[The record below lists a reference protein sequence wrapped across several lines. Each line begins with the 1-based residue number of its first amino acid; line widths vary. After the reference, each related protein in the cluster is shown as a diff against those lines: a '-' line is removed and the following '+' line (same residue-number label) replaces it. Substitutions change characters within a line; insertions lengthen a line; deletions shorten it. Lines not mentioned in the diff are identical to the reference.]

1 MSKSKPESPSEANKP
16 ITPGKLKVD
25 VVSDI
30 VCPWCYVGMRHLEIA
45 MEALP
50 EIDFD
55 LHWRPFQLNPQMP
68 KEGISREEYM
78 ANKFGAGQPTE
89 DFYKQLEE
97 LGAKLDINFQF
108 KAIGF
113 APNTLDA
120 HRLIH
125 WAGGGKD
132 PADGADQSQTA
143 SKYGH
148 QTDLVTKLFE
158 IYFEQGGDLGNQQV
172 LREAAQSLGMN
183 GQLVD
188 ELLGSE
194 RDVDAIKE
202 QVASATKLGISGVPC
217 FIIESKYAVMGAQ
230 KPEALIEAF
239 EQASEEKSEDYLA
252 ENANA

>member
-1 MSKSKPESPSEANKP
+1 MSKSIPESPSKADEPNS
-16 ITPGKLKVD
+16 PGKLKVD
-25 VVSDI
+25 IVSDI

-50 EIDFD
+50 KIDFD

-68 KEGISREEYM
+68 KEGMNREEYM
-78 ANKFGAGQPTE
+78 ANKFGAGQPTQ
-89 DFYKQLEE
+89 DFYKQLEDI
-97 LGAKLDINFQF
+97 GSKLDIDF
-108 KAIGF
+108 KFKDIGF

-125 WAGGGKD
+125 WASGGRE
-132 PADGADQSQTA
+132 ANNGADQSQTA
-143 SKYGH
+143 GKYGH
-148 QTDLVTKLFE
+148 QTALVTKLFE

-172 LREAAQSLGMN
+172 LRDAGQSLGMN
-183 GQLVD
+183 GQLID
-188 ELLGSE
+188 ELMASD
-194 RDVDAIKE
+194 RDVDSIKE

-239 EQASEEKSEDYLA
+239 EQASDEKSENYLA

>member
-1 MSKSKPESPSEANKP
+1 MSISQPNNNSEATNAAA
-16 ITPGKLKVD
+16 PGKLNVD

-30 VCPWCYVGMRHLEIA
+30 VCPWCYVGKRHLEIA
-45 MEALP
+45 IEALP

-55 LHWRPFQLNPQMP
+55 LRWRPFQLNPQMP
-68 KEGISREEYM
+68 KEGMSREQYM
-78 ANKFGAGQPTE
+78 AKKFGAGQPTE

-97 LGAKLDINFQF
+97 LGAKLDIDFQF

-125 WAGGGKD
+125 WAGGSEDNGEGQ
-132 PADGADQSQTA
+132 PQTA

-172 LREAAQSLGMN
+172 LSEAAKSLGMN
-183 GQLVD
+183 AELVS
-188 ELLGSE
+188 ELLDSE

-202 QVASATKLGISGVPC
+202 QVAVANKLGISGVPC
-217 FIIESKYAVMGAQ
+217 FIVENKYAVMGAQ

-239 EQASEEKSEDYLA
+239 EQANEEKSRNYHAED
-252 ENANA
+252 ANA